1 MFNMSI
7 KGIKTNRHTKIKKK
21 KRIKNTEHTH
31 TPKKK
36 KKPTRKRKKHKLQ
49 KNGKMKIRQIETK
62 MKENTHMYPNE
73 TNID

>member
-1 MFNMSI
+1 MSI

-36 KKPTRKRKKHKLQ
+36 KNPQDQINEVKTGKL
-49 KNGKMKIRQIETK
+49 
-62 MKENTHMYPNE
+62 H
-73 TNID
+73 